1 MPVVPFCRNP
11 TGVVPSG
18 KSAAHS
24 GPSPPTRGTLR
35 DRYETWAGDAMAVSD
50 RSARDRADERLRC
63 GRESTWSRHP
73 DADAKSAAMIRAGD
87 GGQKAGAPRRARH
100 KRENHRAGKA
110 GSHRLSPWFLPPA
123 FFSAGGPQVSVGT
136 WPSLR
141 PRISEGC
148 ENLAKLGRAGRRE
161 DDDGCRVGFDVV
173 SYSQRAK
180 SKGQSRCS

>member
-123 FFSAGGPQVSVGT
+123 FFSAGGPWV
-136 WPSLR
+136 R
-141 PRISEGC
+141 PASGLPCASALSEVRPAAELGHKRAAGIRCHAISC
-148 ENLAKLGRAGRRE
+148 LRRE
-161 DDDGCRVGFDVV
+161 VDAPGRHVARG
-173 SYSQRAK
+173 AA
-180 SKGQSRCS
+180 